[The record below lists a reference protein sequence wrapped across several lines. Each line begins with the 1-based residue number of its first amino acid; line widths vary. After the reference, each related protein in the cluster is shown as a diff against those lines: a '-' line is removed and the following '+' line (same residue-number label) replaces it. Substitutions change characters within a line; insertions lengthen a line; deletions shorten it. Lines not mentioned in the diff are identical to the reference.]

1 MIRHLKNFVFPLRCM
16 LCGGSLLDDEVAW
29 CAVCDGA
36 LPRYVG
42 ESATRF
48 DGRLSWDVSWVLL
61 RHRGAPG
68 VDRLLKAFKYG
79 GEAQVAVEVG
89 RAMARAMAPGSTSSG
104 VLASPALVPV
114 PLHMEKLKSRGYNQ
128 AERIAQGCS
137 DITGWPVLEL
147 LVRERHGEALAKE
160 DRRGRMAS
168 RGLEYRPAP
177 KAQNVLQVSSS
188 GAGPPTI
195 LLLIDDVLTSG
206 ATMESAWSASREFWH
221 GPLGYACAASP

>member
-1 MIRHLKNFVFPLRCM
+1 MIRHLKNLVFPLRCM

-48 DGRLSWDVSWVLL
+48 DGRLLWDVSWIFL

-79 GEAQVAVEVG
+79 GAAQLAVEVG
-89 RAMARAMAPGSTSSG
+89 RAMARAMAPGLTSSSAF
-104 VLASPALVPV
+104 ASPVLVPV
-114 PLHMEKLKSRGYNQ
+114 PLHAEKFKSRGYNQ

-137 DITGWPVLEL
+137 DITGWPVLNL
-147 LVRERHGEALAKE
+147 LVRERHGAALAKE

-177 KAQNVLQVSSS
+177 KAQDLLEESSS
-188 GAGPPTI
+188 GAGPPSL

-206 ATMESAWSASREFWH
+206 ATMESVWSASREVWD